1 MRICII
7 GYDSWVNYKG
17 RGGIEEKASILE
29 WLKTIVG
36 YFIVNQGTVNLSYIS
51 EMGEVSE
58 INQLEEEYSNLKIWN
73 KYSSP
78 RALIRDCDIF
88 LFLRGPECNSS
99 SKNIISPYSETNKAN
114 KKLEKIIKHKGKT
127 IIYY

>member
-17 RGGIEEKASILE
+17 RGGIEEKASVLE

-51 EMGEVSE
+51 EMKDVPE
-58 INQLEEEYSNLKIWN
+58 INQLEEEYCNLKIWN

-88 LFLRGPECNSS
+88 LFLRGTEGYPSTAE
-99 SKNIISPYSETNKAN
+99 N
-114 KKLEKIIKHKGKT
+114 KKLEKIIKRKGKT

>member
-17 RGGIEEKASILE
+17 RGGIEEKASVLE
-29 WLKTIVG
+29 WLKTIIG

-88 LFLRGPECNSS
+88 LFLRGPEYNSS